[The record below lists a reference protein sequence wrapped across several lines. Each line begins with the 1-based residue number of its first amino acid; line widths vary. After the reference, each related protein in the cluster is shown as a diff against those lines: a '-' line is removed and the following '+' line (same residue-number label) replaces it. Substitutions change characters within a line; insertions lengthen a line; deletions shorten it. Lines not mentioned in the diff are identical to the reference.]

1 MIFLLL
7 YMYGREITLLAS
19 ELTLSY
25 EHHMRLKESEHLE
38 AVKRSSLMY
47 TTQLESGNNTIY
59 LFVYLF
65 ILLLCNC
72 SFSYLSISLISF
84 KSNIDEYINSCMN
97 L

>member
-7 YMYGREITLLAS
+7 LLYVNGREITLLAS

-47 TTQLESGNNTIY
+47 TTQLESGKY
-59 LFVYLF
+59 YYYFFYLF
-65 ILLLCNC
+65 IQLIIY
-72 SFSYLSISLISF
+72 SFTQ
-84 KSNIDEYINSCMN
+84 
-97 L
+97 

>member
-7 YMYGREITLLAS
+7 HVNGREITLLAS

-47 TTQLESGNNTIY
+47 TTQLESGNDFIY
-59 LFVYLF
+59 LLNY
-65 ILLLCNC
+65 
-72 SFSYLSISLISF
+72 
-84 KSNIDEYINSCMN
+84 
-97 L
+97 